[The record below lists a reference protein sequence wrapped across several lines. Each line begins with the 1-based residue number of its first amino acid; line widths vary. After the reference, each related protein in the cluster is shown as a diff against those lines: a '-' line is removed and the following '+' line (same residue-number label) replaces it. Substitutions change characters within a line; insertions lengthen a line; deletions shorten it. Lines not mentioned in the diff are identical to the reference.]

1 MEQCFLLILEH
12 FGQCAPLVMCGLICL
27 RLFVRGCLV
36 QIWMSGQRRNE
47 NVLLDKKRNL
57 SVVHHM
63 LKAVALVG
71 WRRLFP
77 LHSKWFLSFVFSCF
91 LSFFAQELEWESQD
105 MTSDLLDQKLK
116 ALSAEECRSVT
127 KYE

>member
-1 MEQCFLLILEH
+1 M
-12 FGQCAPLVMCGLICL
+12 
-27 RLFVRGCLV
+27 

-91 LSFFAQELEWESQD
+91 LSFFAQWESQD

-116 ALSAEECRSVT
+116 ALCTEDCRSAI
-127 KYE
+127 KYEEGWFSLSSFFFRLSFHNNQIMVIPECIGALKNLTG